1 MKKGTLYITDLDGTL
16 LRKDLTISSFTADT
30 INAMTEK
37 GLLFSFATARSYA
50 TAGKLTSNLH
60 FRLPVIVFNGTF
72 ILETESEKRLL
83 SNIFTPQET
92 EKILGA
98 LLRRSLSPIVNA
110 FFEDKEKFSYLKD
123 SITSGIRN
131 FLDQR
136 KGDIR
141 NRPVSDPQDLYLGE
155 VFHVVCIDDEEKLLP
170 VYEEL
175 KNDFACVL
183 FRDIYDDAM
192 WLEIHPKNASKANA
206 ILALKEMLHCDKIVC
221 FGDGK
226 NDVSMF
232 EISDECYAVSNAEP
246 EVKAIATAV
255 IESNENDGVAKW
267 LFSNAKFEQIE

>member
-1 MKKGTLYITDLDGTL
+1 MKNRTLYITDLDGTL
-16 LRKDLTISSFTADT
+16 LRKDQSISQWTVDT

-50 TAGKLTSNLH
+50 TAGKLTKKIH

-72 ILETESEKRLL
+72 ILEPNSRKRLL
-83 SNIFTPQET
+83 SNIFTSSET
-92 EKILGA
+92 DTILNA
-98 LLRRSLSPIVNA
+98 LLGRKLSPVVNA
-110 FFEDKEKFSYLKD
+110 FMADKEKFSYLKD
-123 SITSGIRN
+123 EITPGIRN
-131 FLDQR
+131 FLEQR

-141 NRPVSDPQDLYLGE
+141 NRPVSDPRDLYQGE

-170 VYEEL
+170 VYNEL

-183 FRDIYDDAM
+183 FRDIYDDAT

-206 ILALKEMLHCDKIVC
+206 ILALKEMLGCDKIVC

-232 EISDECYAVSNAEP
+232 ELADECYAVANAEP
-246 EVKAIATAV
+246 ELKTIATAI
-255 IESNENDGVAKW
+255 IESNEADGVAKW
-267 LFSNAKFEQIE
+267 LSANAKIEKI

>member
-1 MKKGTLYITDLDGTL
+1 MKNRTIYITDLDGTL
-16 LRKDLTISSFTADT
+16 LRKDQSISQWTVDT

-50 TAGKLTSNLH
+50 TAGKLTEKIH

-72 ILETESEKRLL
+72 ILEPNSRKRLL
-83 SNIFTPQET
+83 SNIFTSSET
-92 EKILGA
+92 DTILNA
-98 LLRRSLSPIVNA
+98 LLGRKLSPVVNA
-110 FFEDKEKFSYLKD
+110 FMADKEKFSYLKD
-123 SITSGIRN
+123 EITPGIRN
-131 FLDQR
+131 FLEQR

-141 NRPVSDPQDLYLGE
+141 NRPVSDPRDLYQGE

-170 VYEEL
+170 VYNEL

-183 FRDIYDDAM
+183 FRDIYDDAT

-206 ILALKEMLHCDKIVC
+206 ILALKEMLGCDKIVC

-232 EISDECYAVSNAEP
+232 ELADECYAVANAEP
-246 EVKAIATAV
+246 ELKTIATAI
-255 IESNENDGVAKW
+255 IESNEADGVAKW
-267 LFSNAKFEQIE
+267 LSANAKIEKI